1 MTKILFLDID
11 GVLNGHQKLDSGYC
25 GIDPQCAARF
35 NKILKQY
42 PDLKI
47 IISSSWR
54 YLVLTGQMTL
64 EGFES
69 LLLTHGIRCRGRIM
83 GITRKDNKEY
93 ETDLRINQIRDYIN
107 GFYYSDNYKWL
118 ILDDMDID
126 IAPVK
131 EHIKIDGLTGLQ
143 DEDVDRIIKYYE

>member
-25 GIDPQCAARF
+25 GIDPQCAVRF
-35 NKILKQY
+35 NKILRRY

-107 GFYYSDNYKWL
+107 GFYYSGNYKWL